1 MGYERDWGADPEREV
16 IRYVRRQVKGDDRSG
31 RCLLSLQLC
40 ESTSATLARSLFI
53 HRIKKQSQKVL

>member
-31 RCLLSLQLC
+31 RFLLSLQLC
-40 ESTSATLARSLFI
+40 
-53 HRIKKQSQKVL
+53 